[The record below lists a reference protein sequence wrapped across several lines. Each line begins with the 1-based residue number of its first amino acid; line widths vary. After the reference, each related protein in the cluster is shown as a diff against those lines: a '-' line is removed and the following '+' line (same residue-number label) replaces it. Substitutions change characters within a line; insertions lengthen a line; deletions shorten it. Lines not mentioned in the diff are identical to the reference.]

1 MSNQVPEGWS
11 EQYFTE
17 FADINPKLKF
27 GLPLSAGLKVS
38 FIKMEDVSSNAQ
50 VTRKHIRDYSEVSKG
65 FTKFN
70 DHDVLVAKITPCFEN
85 GKGGYV
91 DHLTNGIGF
100 GSTEFHVLR
109 ARDNSDSRYL
119 YHYTNYPTFRLAA
132 EASMCGTGGQRRV
145 QTEFLKTH
153 KPIFPPLPEQ
163 QKIAA
168 ILTSV
173 DEVIEKTQAQIDK
186 LKDLKTAMMQTL
198 LLPSENGCVGT
209 KPASADAALNN
220 RTACRESYI
229 PHTEFKDSP
238 VGRIPKSWEVVKFKD
253 IFLDY
258 KYGPRFSSK
267 DYDTS
272 GNVKTIR
279 GTDLSNNGI
288 IKYRQ
293 VPIARLDN
301 KLVETNALKNGD
313 LVMITTAD
321 CGATAVFESQSIP
334 YIASAYAIKL
344 TPRKGLNSKYI
355 NYFMQTNNALIQVDS
370 FVRKGTVANLPGSD
384 VMSIILALPSIE
396 EQNKVVL
403 ILEQLDKRIIMK
415 QEVLKSRNRLKKA
428 LMQDL
433 LTGKVRVNVE
443 AS

>member
-1 MSNQVPEGWS
+1 MANLNVVPDGWRAVKFKEVFHDYKYGPRFS
-11 EQYFTE
+11 SKDYDE
-17 FADINPKLKF
+17 FGNVKTIR
-27 GLPLSAGLKVS
+27 GT
-38 FIKMEDVSSNAQ
+38 DVSSTGEIKYQQ
-50 VTRKHIRDYSEVSKG
+50 VPTAKLDETLVDNNQLYDGDLVMITTADCGMTAVFYEQKIPYIASAYAIR
-65 FTKFN
+65 
-70 DHDVLVAKITPCFEN
+70 LTP
-85 GKGGYV
+85 
-91 DHLTNGIGF
+91 
-100 GSTEFHVLR
+100 TEFISSEYSKFFMQTSYAKKQVDSFVRKGTVANLPG
-109 ARDNSDSRYL
+109 SDVMNL
-119 YHYTNYPTFRLAA
+119 VIDL
-132 EASMCGTGGQRRV
+132 
-145 QTEFLKTH
+145 
-153 KPIFPPLPEQ
+153 PPLPEQ

-173 DEVIEKTQAQIDK
+173 DEVIDKTQAQIDK
-186 LKDLKTAMMQTL
+186 LKDLKTAMMQEL
-198 LLPSENGCVGT
+198 LLPSENSGVGT
-209 KPASADAALNN
+209 KQDDATLHNSIAS
-220 RTACRESYI
+220 RESYI

-279 GTDLSNNGI
+279 GTDLSNNGV

-293 VPIARLDN
+293 VPIARLDT
-301 KLVETNALKNGD
+301 KLVEKNALKNGD

-403 ILEQLDKRIIMK
+403 ILEQLDMKIMLK
-415 QEVLKSRNRLKKA
+415 QEVLSSKKNIKKA

-433 LTGKVRVNVE
+433 LTGKVRVKVD
-443 AS
+443 